1 MALLQQ
7 DPTEML
13 GGTPADNSGP
23 IVPGSVTNPS
33 LPAYSAPAAAAPAP
47 AGDPNAAADSANAAT
62 ATGSIS
68 ATLTSLGLGGMVS
81 WASTLAST
89 LAGKGI
95 SSSDIVNTITSQMNA
110 PTNADGS
117 VNQSALDSFNSA
129 MPGFNQLIANTG
141 QNGSPGSS
149 PAQAIAAYVT
159 YGAQVQAFASTLGL
173 PAGTISS
180 QDIGNYWADQK
191 STTEVSERLTDVN
204 AAVQTMPSEVK
215 DYLSNTYNMTPA
227 QITAYYINPT
237 NTINQ
242 INQMNNSAYVGGE
255 AAITGFDKNMSLAQ
269 SRALGAFLANG
280 SSAGSSSDAG
290 QINAITAGTAQQAFG
305 STLGNGIAGSVGQL
319 AGLEGTTPGQ
329 GAGVDENTLLAAM
342 GVAGLT
348 DMTQQQALNAT
359 SNVQQARTA
368 SNKGGGGAA
377 TTSNGAVGIGY
388 ANS

>member
-1 MALLQQ
+1 MAATQ
-7 DPTEML
+7 TF
-13 GGTPADNSGP
+13 GARTP
-23 IVPGSVTNPS
+23 IVPI
-33 LPAYSAPAAAAPAP
+33 SAPKATAPTTTATTAAAAAPAAP
-47 AGDPNAAADSANAAT
+47 ATSTDTTAATDAANASTAT
-62 ATGSIS
+62 ASIS
-68 ATLTSLGLGGMVS
+68 STLTSLGLGGMVS
-81 WASTLAST
+81 WATTLAST
-89 LAGKGI
+89 LAGQGI

-117 VNQSALDSFNSA
+117 VNQGALDSFNAA

-149 PAQAIAAYVT
+149 PAGAIAAYIS

-173 PAGTISS
+173 PAGTITSA
-180 QDIGNYWADQK
+180 DIGSYWADQK

-215 DYLSNTYNMTPA
+215 DYLSTNYNMTPA

-269 SRALGAFLANG
+269 SQALGAFLANG
-280 SSAGSSSDAG
+280 SSAGSSSAPG
-290 QINAITAGTAQQAFG
+290 EINSITAGMAQQAFG
-305 STLGNGIAGSVGQL
+305 STLGNGIAGSVSQL
-319 AGLEGTTPGQ
+319 AGLEGSTPGQ
-329 GAGVDENTLLAAM
+329 SAGVDENTLLAAM
-342 GVAGLT
+342 GVSGLT
-348 DMTQQQALNAT
+348 GMTQQQALNAT

-368 SNKGGGGAA
+368 SNKGGGGAT
-377 TTSNGAVGIGY
+377 TTSSGAEGLGY